1 MSSGL
6 RALIDSYRP
15 RFSNELRT
23 EWAVALIYRPLSF
36 LVTPLFLALGWHP
49 TAISLL
55 GLGVALALPLLAW
68 QGQAASL
75 IGLLAVLFCVLD
87 CVDGNVARLSGRIS
101 RLGAYV
107 DFFTDLVYRVALYA
121 AIGLLFDAGSPG
133 YGLAAGLA
141 AAWLALAARASRLY
155 LEADTTGPAQA
166 SAPDRRLSAGQRL
179 VAFISGLD
187 HLTPLLLLLCAPLDW
202 LAGLLAYLLVYSL
215 IDLAATQ
222 LQARSRLA

>member
-1 MSSGL
+1 MSSSL

-23 EWAVALIYRPLSF
+23 EWAVALIHRPLSF

-55 GLGVALALPLLAW
+55 GLGVALALPVLAW

-121 AIGLLFDAGSPG
+121 AIGLLFDAGTPG

-141 AAWLALAARASRLY
+141 AAWLALAARACRLY
-155 LEADTTGPAQA
+155 LEANSASPAA

-187 HLTPLLLLLCAPLDW
+187 HLTPLLLLLCAPLGW